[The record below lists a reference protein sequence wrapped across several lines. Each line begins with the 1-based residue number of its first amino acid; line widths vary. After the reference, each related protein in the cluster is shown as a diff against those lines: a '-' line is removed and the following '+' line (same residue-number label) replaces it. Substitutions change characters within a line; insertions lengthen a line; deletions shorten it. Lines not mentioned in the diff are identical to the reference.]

1 MMTSK
6 LLKALEATVLL
17 LVLTL
22 APLSA
27 FGQGHGKG
35 RGRNTNPG
43 TRRGPVN
50 TNVQRNENENEN
62 ENENRNINGNMNGN
76 MNGNVNGNTHV
87 SRRNRH
93 PRTPRRVHRGRN
105 TTPGTPRGPI
115 NSNR

>member
-62 ENENRNINGNMNGN
+62 ENRNINGNMNGN